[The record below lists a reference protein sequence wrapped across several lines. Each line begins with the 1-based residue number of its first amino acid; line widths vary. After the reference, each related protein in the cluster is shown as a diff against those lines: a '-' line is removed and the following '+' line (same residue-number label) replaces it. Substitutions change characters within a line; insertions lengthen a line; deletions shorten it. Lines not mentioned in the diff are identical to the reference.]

1 MVRTLIATIVVVGIR
16 MRMGMFPGLHDCAG
30 VIVAVLES
38 GRVCATENDPDDY

>member
-16 MRMGMFPGLHDCAG
+16 MRMFPGLHDCAG
-30 VIVAVLES
+30 VFVAVLES